1 MSAGFELPAK
11 DAKKYENTLDFF
23 RISSVFRGHDCLN
36 LTDRQTGFISFENEK
51 IISARSMAFHLENC
65 HNIRFGGVLRLS
77 GIIRE
82 KIKGFDL
89 NVSKLFFRFR
99 R

>member
-51 IISARSMAFHLENC
+51 IISARSMAFS
-65 HNIRFGGVLRLS
+65 FGKLS
-77 GIIRE
+77 QHPFWRCF
-82 KIKGFDL
+82 KIERNNPGK
-89 NVSKLFFRFR
+89 N
-99 R
+99 